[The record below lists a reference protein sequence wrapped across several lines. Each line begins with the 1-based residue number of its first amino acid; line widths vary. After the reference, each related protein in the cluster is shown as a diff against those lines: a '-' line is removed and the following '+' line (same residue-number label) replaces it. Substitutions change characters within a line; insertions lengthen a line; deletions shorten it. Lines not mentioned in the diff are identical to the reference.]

1 VFPATAVNAIHAI
14 TLSFTSPLQSDD
26 YSPCRLPCR
35 QSRRPPAIAIKAV
48 PDQPAGLLFAIGD
61 IMTKVPSA
69 VRLRDRH
76 HGRLKARANRLFTS
90 IS

>member
-1 VFPATAVNAIHAI
+1 MIQLLPDVLLHIPGGNFRGVNIALLSAAT
-14 TLSFTSPLQSDD
+14 PSDM
-26 YSPCRLPCR
+26 L
-35 QSRRPPAIAIKAV
+35 IAPV
-48 PDQPAGLLFAIGD
+48 PGEGSPAGLLVAIGD